1 MTGISFVNSTGGGAL
16 NGANVTLT
24 YPAGVGVGDVSVVTV
39 TLGTSKASTLSVTS
53 SSGAASFY
61 SQIVSTIQSSNVR
74 FGVFRRVIASSAEL
88 SCIVTGT
95 GGSTDSTTAV
105 LQAFDFVERTTP
117 EDVTATST
125 NGSGTTPDS
134 PSITVASCG
143 CAIISAVG
151 IGIVSAPTA
160 PSSFLNSVVATG
172 NDTNKATSAMAWIT
186 NASTAAFNPTTWTS
200 TSATWISATV
210 ALRRGFGH
218 DQGGIDVCDS
228 NENVVRESRKTVVR
242 SY

>member
-1 MTGISFVNSTGGGAL
+1 MTAIALVGSTGGGAI
-16 NGANVTLT
+16 NGGNVTLT
-24 YPAGVGVGDVSVVTV
+24 YPAGSVGNCSIVTV

-61 SQIVSTIQSSNVR
+61 TQIVTTLQSSNVR
-74 FGVFRRVIASSAEL
+74 FGVFRRIVQSSAET
-88 SCIVTGT
+88 SVIVTGT
-95 GGSTDSTTAV
+95 GGSTDATSGV
-105 LQAFDFVERTTP
+105 MHVFSNVDRTTP

-125 NGSGTTPDS
+125 NGASTTPDS

-143 CAIISAVG
+143 DAIMSAVG

-160 PSSFLNSVVATG
+160 PSSFLNSQVATG
-172 NDTNKATSAMAWIT
+172 SDTNPITSAAAWIT

-200 TSATWISATV
+200 TTATWTSATI
-210 ALRRGFGH
+210 ALRRAFGH
-218 DQGGIDVCDS
+218 DTGGFDVMDS
-228 NENVVRESRKTVVR
+228 SEILAREERTTIVR